1 MFENIKHELIYV
13 KILLYIEKTMEYYI
27 NDNDIFIKNLNELKI
42 CEVSGWVKD
51 IKKKFVNKTLLKPNW
66 VLIVKL
72 LICKMLNKKEVHL

>member
-42 CEVSGWVKD
+42 CEMGDWVKD
-51 IKKKFVNKTLLKPNW
+51 IKKKFVNRTLLKPNW
-66 VLIVKL
+66 VLVVKL
-72 LICKMLNKKEVHL
+72 LIYKMLNKKEVRL

>member
-42 CEVSGWVKD
+42 CEVSAWVKD
-51 IKKKFVNKTLLKPNW
+51 IRKKFVNKTLLKPNW
-66 VLIVKL
+66 VLVVKL
-72 LICKMLNKKEVHL
+72 LIYKMLNKKEVHL